1 MTILNIN
8 FQGNFNFKLC
18 HNKRIWFAGVL
29 ISLLLAFGSSHVA
42 AQAPEGNPPG
52 LFTALPL
59 KEASG
64 LGTVNESLVIRLR
77 PCQINFEMLAL
88 DRKDKPER
96 LSLNLFDDKTF
107 TVLLDR
113 IETGCGLGHA
123 WIGHL
128 EGIEDSEV
136 TLVFK
141 DGRLSGTIIF
151 PGGHFEV
158 RHVENAVHEIR
169 EMALDFMS
177 ETLRAVAC
185 TDLFSQESQSITL
198 VNQERAANSLHLLSC
213 DQRLVNSSRGHST
226 YMSTQTGY
234 CSHTGAGGS
243 SPSERMTDAGYNWN
257 FAAENVACG
266 FSTAQAAHNA
276 WMNSPGHRDNILNA
290 TPCDIGVGYF
300 YDAGSTYGYYW
311 TQNFGRLS
319 GVSVCPVAPVCPDCS
334 DPELILEN
342 VTFPAGSTC
351 TCVTAISITLGVGV
365 LIESGATVTFQSP
378 IVTIQDGFH
387 AEDGSTVTIRQ

>member
-1 MTILNIN
+1 MNILNIN
-8 FQGNFNFKLC
+8 PEEEKNCKPC

-29 ISLLLAFGSSHVA
+29 IGLLLAFGSFHVA
-42 AQAPEGNPPG
+42 AQTPEGNPPG

-64 LGTVNESLVIRLR
+64 MGTVNESLVIRRR
-77 PCQINFEMLAL
+77 PCQINFEMLVL
-88 DRKDKPER
+88 DREDKPER

-107 TVLLDR
+107 TALLDR

-128 EGIEDSEV
+128 EGIENSEV
-136 TLVFK
+136 ALVFK
-141 DGRLSGTIIF
+141 DGRLSGTITF

-169 EMALDFMS
+169 EIALDLMS

-185 TDLFSQESQSITL
+185 TDLLSQESQSITL

-226 YMSTQTGY
+226 DMATNDFF
-234 CSHTGAGGS
+234 SHTGTGGTS
-243 SPSERMTDAGYNWN
+243 GGDRMTSAGYTWN
-257 FAAENVACG
+257 AWGENIAAG
-266 FSTAQAAHNA
+266 YSTAQATHDA
-276 WMNSPGHRDNILNA
+276 WMNSPGHRANILN
-290 TPCDIGVGYF
+290 TTFCDIGVGYA

-351 TCVTAISITLGVGV
+351 TCATAISITLGVGV
-365 LIESGATVTFQSP
+365 VIESGATVTFQSP

-387 AEDGSTVTIRQ
+387 AENGSTVTIRQ